1 MSAATAA
8 RSDLGL
14 VAPRSGNAKALL
26 REMHSLLA
34 ALAAGNAGGSID
46 LRALPLT
53 PADLDE
59 LREVLGTGAVDARVE
74 ALGESTVRETR
85 FPGIWWVTH
94 GNEAGEIVAE
104 LIEICAV
111 PAILTAPAEDIR
123 DGAARFAQVLSETAG
138 SAA

>member
-1 MSAATAA
+1 MSGSSSPRA
-8 RSDLGL
+8 DLGL

-26 REMHSLLA
+26 REMASLLA
-34 ALAAGNAGGSID
+34 ALAVGEAGGSID

-53 PADLDE
+53 PTDLDE
-59 LREVLGTGAVDARVE
+59 LRAVLGAGAVDARVE

-85 FPGIWWVTH
+85 FPGVWWVTH
-94 GNEAGEIVAE
+94 RNEAGEIVAE

-111 PAILTAPAEDIR
+111 PAILIAPHEDIV
-123 DGAARFAQVLSETAG
+123 DGAARFAQTLREETE

>member
-1 MSAATAA
+1 MSGGFIPRA
-8 RSDLGL
+8 DLGL

-26 REMHSLLA
+26 REMHSLLT
-34 ALAAGNAGGSID
+34 ALAAGEAGGSID

-59 LREVLGTGAVDARVE
+59 LRTVLGAGAVDARVE

-94 GNEAGEIVAE
+94 CNEAGEVVAE

-123 DGAARFAQVLSETAG
+123 DGAGRFAQVLNQ
-138 SAA
+138 AAEPAV